1 MKKLF
6 YILLFSALAFSA
18 YSCGSDD
25 DDDNYDKPTNNEEVL
40 EFDDWNDKKSP
51 NYKPEGYNPIEGVWY
66 AEFLA
71 PEPIFKMEFT
81 KDFRIL
87 CSSLQKDG
95 KWSEPHDTGT
105 YKINDKTYKDVKENS
120 IVEWAITEQ
129 GGVKLLSLNHSASL
143 LYKK

>member
-51 NYKPEGYNPIEGVWY
+51 NYKPEGYNPIEGEWLEYGPKV
-66 AEFLA
+66 
-71 PEPIFKMEFT
+71 PTVKIVFT
-81 KDFRIL
+81 KDFRHMYSHLIA
-87 CSSLQKDG
+87 DG
-95 KWSEPHDTGT
+95 VWSDLSDGGI
-105 YKINDKTYKDVKENS
+105 YKINDKEYKDVRENA
-120 IVEWAITEQ
+120 VTEWVIKKYGDKT
-129 GGVKLLSLNHSASL
+129 LLTLGHSVSQY
-143 LYKK
+143 YKK